1 MYPSI
6 QINKYKEAMRSLLLL
21 AFISAA
27 CQSVQ
32 PRVLNAQFSGEAALG
47 HVEQQMAFGPRYPGS
62 SGHGFTQAW
71 IVEQL
76 ELLGWRV
83 ELQRFEYQGLMLSN
97 IIARQNNSSD
107 SDVILFGAHF
117 DTRRFADRDLLDSSQ
132 PVPGAN
138 DGASGVAVLLEI
150 ARILTL
156 SPSRNVVL
164 VFFDGEDQG
173 RIDDWDWAV
182 GSQYFVDHLDLEI
195 SAVIIVDMV
204 GDRDLNIPYERSSDP
219 GLVRSI
225 WTTGQDLG
233 YSSFEND
240 PGPTLIDD
248 HIPFLQYGIPAVDII
263 DFDYPY
269 YHTSE
274 DRIDKVSADSLQQ
287 VGATLVQWLHNVK
300 EGLIDFT
307 Q

>member
-1 MYPSI
+1 MYPFMY
-6 QINKYKEAMRSLLLL
+6 INKYRKAMRSLLLI
-21 AFISAA
+21 AFIGAA
-27 CQSVQ
+27 CQSDQ
-32 PRVLNAQFSGEAALG
+32 ARVPDTQFSGETALG

-62 SGHGFTQAW
+62 SGHGITQAW

-76 ELLGWRV
+76 ELLGWEVRQ
-83 ELQRFEYQGLMLSN
+83 QRFEYQGLILSN

-107 SDVILFGAHF
+107 SDVILFGTHY
-117 DTRRFADRDLLDSSQ
+117 DTRRFADRDLLDSTQ

-156 SPSRNVVL
+156 SPSRDVIL

-173 RIDDWDWAV
+173 RIDNWDWAV
-182 GSQYFVDHLDLEI
+182 GSQYFVDHIDLEI
-195 SAVIIVDMV
+195 SAAIIVDMV

-219 GLVRSI
+219 ELVRSI
-225 WTTGQDLG
+225 WTTAQSLG

-240 PGPTLIDD
+240 PGPSLIDD
-248 HIPFLQYGIPAVDII
+248 HIPFLQYGIPAVVII

-269 YHTSE
+269 WHTSE

-287 VGATLVQWLHNVK
+287 VGVTLVQWLQNVK
-300 EGLIDFT
+300 VGVIDYT